1 MKMFRRSF
9 TARLLD
15 ASPTALGN
23 EIEFSANLQ
32 EFGSQGL
39 AYRRLIFKDAQHTIS
54 YQPPPGWIC
63 ALVGK
68 HLYLKPP
75 NQNFAAAQI
84 KAVPL
89 IASQPFDK
97 IITAA
102 LTEQV
107 LASLPEG
114 TLNHVLLKEE
124 MDTVSLNNHQSYEVT
139 VSYEALGQTFRRS
152 VLFINTPANRI
163 VFKFTA
169 REVSF
174 DALHQ
179 AFRNSI
185 LTWEWHPPPQSS
197 RRDIIKELAAVAP

>member
-15 ASPTALGN
+15 PPPTAVGN
-23 EIEFSANLQ
+23 EIEFSANLE

-39 AYRRLIFKDAQHTIS
+39 AYRCLIFKDAQRTIS
-54 YQPPPGWIC
+54 YQPPSAWIC

-75 NQNFAAAQI
+75 NQNFAAAEI

-89 IASQPFDK
+89 VASQSFDK

-107 LASLPEG
+107 LANVPEG
-114 TLNHVLLKEE
+114 TLNKILVKEE

-139 VSYEALGQTFRRS
+139 VSYEALSQTFRRS

-169 REVSF
+169 REGSF

-185 LTWEWHPPPQSS
+185 LTWEWHSPPQSS
-197 RRDIIKELAAVAP
+197 RRDIIKELAAVPR